1 MRTRT
6 RLAALTLALV
16 APFAVTACAG
26 GGEAEDQ
33 VEQEVEQE
41 DGEEEDD

>member
-26 GGEAEDQ
+26 GEGAEDQ

-41 DGEEEDD
+41 GEEEDD